1 MVRISAPRDVPNVVC
16 FSIPKSLS
24 LGSLY
29 LLQQVFGQLVYG
41 LKINIIHYCY
51 FQEEEAQK
59 RAVWEENMK
68 MIKLH
73 NGENGLGKNGFTME
87 MNAFGDMVSV
97 TLIAAQCAG

>member
-1 MVRISAPRDVPNVVC
+1 MVRISVPRDVPNGL
-16 FSIPKSLS
+16 FQYPKISLS
-24 LGSLY
+24 GFSL
-29 LLQQVFGQLVYG
+29 LFQQVFGQLAYG

-87 MNAFGDMVSV
+87 MNAFGDMVNV
-97 TLIAAQCAG
+97 TSIDAQCVG